1 MNSNRKVFAECDGT
15 TDYWRETAD
24 WLEEKSKQILEDSP
38 SPKTFN
44 FAHQLSLV
52 SKNIKEFVMLTEDK
66 MMSEVYSEG
75 YNEGHTRL
83 ETNTSE
89 FDTRTH

>member
-1 MNSNRKVFAECDGT
+1 MSSNRKVFAECDGT
-15 TDYWRETAD
+15 LGYWRETAN
-24 WLEEKSKQILEDSP
+24 WMEEKSNQLLQDSP

-52 SKNIKEFVMLTEDK
+52 SKNIRDFVMLEEDK
-66 MMSEVYSEG
+66 MMGEVYSEG
-75 YNEGHTRL
+75 YNEGHIRT
-83 ETNTSE
+83 ETNSNE